1 MRYISLR
8 AAVLLWLLG
17 VAITST
23 AVYLIYSA
31 AARDVSGF
39 SAEMLLFLLLIAG
52 AGILVFW
59 GFALSRGVLGGTSN

>member
-1 MRYISLR
+1 MGYISRR

-23 AVYLIYSA
+23 AVYLVYSA
-31 AARDVSGF
+31 GVRYVSGF
-39 SAEMLLFLLLIAG
+39 PAQVLLFLLLIAG

-59 GFALSRGVLGGTSN
+59 GFALSRGVFAGTSG